1 MSVLG
6 SRVAPWHSVLWLH
19 LQIGAGPAEAMI
31 RAKLQPV
38 LPALVYL
45 ANSKATQAGR
55 RTFMVYTY
63 SGIEVAKEDKV
74 IAAVDVLDGIVQVG
88 LLPQVWRSRLGHRRR
103 WVLLVL
109 QKYGDREAA
118 GVLIPCPL
126 VQASSER
133 CCWLQTVLRG
143 LW

>member
-1 MSVLG
+1 M
-6 SRVAPWHSVLWLH
+6 LWLH

-63 SGIEVAKEDKV
+63 SGIEVATEDKV

-88 LLPQVWRSRLGHRRR
+88 LLTQVWRSRLGHRCR
-103 WVLLVL
+103 
-109 QKYGDREAA
+109 
-118 GVLIPCPL
+118 
-126 VQASSER
+126 
-133 CCWLQTVLRG
+133 
-143 LW
+143 

>member
-1 MSVLG
+1 M
-6 SRVAPWHSVLWLH
+6 LWLH

-38 LPALVYL
+38 LVLVYL
-45 ANSKATQAGR
+45 ANSKGTQAGR

-88 LLPQVWRSRLGHRRR
+88 LLPQVWRSRLGHSCR
-103 WVLLVL
+103 
-109 QKYGDREAA
+109 
-118 GVLIPCPL
+118 
-126 VQASSER
+126 
-133 CCWLQTVLRG
+133 
-143 LW
+143 